1 MARSTASKGAPQ
13 AQRARPERLEARI
26 TGEQKAMFQ
35 RAADLQGR
43 SLTDF
48 VVSSVQEAAKRTIE
62 DFEVIHLSVRDSELF
77 IDALLNPR
85 APGPKLREAAAWYK
99 QTMGDV

>member
-1 MARSTASKGAPQ
+1 MPRSTADEGVSGRE
-13 AQRARPERLEARI
+13 RARPERLEARI

-35 RAADLQGR
+35 RAADLLGR

-62 DFEVIHLSVRDSELF
+62 DYEVIHLSVRDSELF
-77 IDALLNPR
+77 VDALLNPR
-85 APGPKLREAAAWYK
+85 PSGPKLREAAAWYK
-99 QTMGDV
+99 QVMGDV

>member
-1 MARSTASKGAPQ
+1 MTRSPATKN
-13 AQRARPERLEARI
+13 AQQRARARPERLEPRI
-26 TGEQKAMFQ
+26 TCEQKAMLQ

-62 DFEVIHLSVRDSELF
+62 DYGVIHLSVRDSELF
-77 IDALLNPR
+77 VDALLNPR

-99 QTMGDV
+99 QLMGDV